1 MIKEKQDS
9 VSISVAIATYNGQ
22 DYLYDQ
28 LMSINNQRDLPD
40 EIVVSD
46 DNSMDETIN
55 IINEFKSI
63 SKIPLKLV
71 VNTKEQSGVI
81 YNFLN
86 AFKNCNSQFICYCDQ
101 DDYWEADKIFVL
113 RNLLI
118 QNPNVKLAIHKSRSV
133 NEKLEDLGVVQ
144 PNFTGSTLIKFPSF
158 YDDLWGFGHQ
168 MIFNV
173 NAVKL
178 IEDISIKI
186 IDLGDVSTCFDL
198 SIIVASGMLGD
209 ILLVDKI
216 LTLFRRHGG
225 SLTVAG
231 KEKKSIYSNAERSR
245 QNVEKLV
252 AQLKVLGEYIGQSA
266 EYKIKTLNNKLYL
279 QSIQQKLLFYK
290 QILSLYQS
298 KSLLKLMLNIRLSSV
313 KYKGCLFFLKQI
325 FYVFLLKLKK

>member
-1 MIKEKQDS
+1 
-9 VSISVAIATYNGQ
+9 
-22 DYLYDQ
+22 
-28 LMSINNQRDLPD
+28 MSINNQLDLPD

-55 IINEFKSI
+55 IINAFISI

-86 AFKNCNSQFICYCDQ
+86 AFKNCHSQFICYCDQ

-118 QNPNVKLAIHKSRSV
+118 QNPTVKLAIHKSRSV

-144 PNFTGSTLIKFPSF
+144 PNFTGSTVINFPLF
-158 YDDLWGFGHQ
+158 YDDLWRFGHQ

-173 NAVKL
+173 NAVKH
-178 IEDISIKI
+178 IDDISTKI

-231 KEKKSIYSNAERSR
+231 KEKKSIHRNAESSR

-252 AQLKVLGEYIGQSA
+252 VQLKVLGSILA
-266 EYKIKTLNNKLYL
+266 NKLKIKSKHLTIN
-279 QSIQQKLLFYK
+279 FTYK
-290 QILSLYQS
+290 VFS
-298 KSLLKLMLNIRLSSV
+298 KNCYFIS
-313 KYKGCLFFLKQI
+313 KY
-325 FYVFLLKLKK
+325 

>member
-1 MIKEKQDS
+1 MIKEEQNS
-9 VSISVAIATYNGQ
+9 ISISVAIATYNGQ
-22 DYLYDQ
+22 DYLHEQ

-46 DNSMDETIN
+46 DNSIDETIN
-55 IINEFKSI
+55 IINAFKSI

-101 DDYWEADKIFVL
+101 DDYWEEDKIFVL
-113 RNLLI
+113 RNVLM
-118 QNPNVKLAIHKSRSV
+118 QNPTVKLAVHKSRSV

-144 PNFTGSTLIKFPSF
+144 PNFKGSTLIRFPSF

-173 NAVKL
+173 NAVRI
-178 IEDISIKI
+178 IEDISTKL

-198 SIIVASGMLGD
+198 SIIVACGMLGD

-231 KEKKSIYSNAERSR
+231 KEKKSIYSNAERSK

-252 AQLKVLGEYIGQSA
+252 AQLKVLGEYMGHSA
-266 EYKIKTLNNKLYL
+266 DHKINTFNNKLYL
-279 QSIQQKLLFYK
+279 QNIQKKFSFYK
-290 QILSLYQS
+290 QVLSLYQS
-298 KSLLKLMLNIRLSSV
+298 KSLVQLMLNIRLNSV
-313 KYKGCLFFLKQI
+313 MYKGYLFFLKQI